1 MSGLDAAAV
10 VRVGSSAVRGVPVL
24 HVAGEIDIN
33 VADVVREALL
43 PWLAGLRAPAVLD
56 LTGVRFMASVGLS
69 LLVEAVRR
77 SEVPLAL
84 ATDQRGV
91 LRTLQLTGMS
101 ALLPTHPTLDLAV
114 DAQLGADLSGMPST
128 A

>member
-1 MSGLDAAAV
+1 M
-10 VRVGSSAVRGVPVL
+10 GSSAVRGVPVL